1 MADFL
6 SSTSNSNTL
15 SIPKLHDNGSNW
27 SDYEPRARKAM
38 GAKGLWRHVEGTAV
52 APKPYNQV
60 NGVYYLAD
68 GKTTASEEQL
78 EAREENIE
86 AYEKKEYLA
95 QHVILSTT
103 SPRLGA
109 KIKNMGTAKEMWE
122 AVKSDATTKSTLY
135 LIDAEDQL
143 ASMRCEESPD
153 PKTHLLELRAHFE
166 LMIKRRDNLTTMGS
180 TVSDT

>member
-6 SSTSNSNTL
+6 SSTSNLNTL

-27 SDYEPRARKAM
+27 SDYKPRARKAM

-52 APKPYNQV
+52 TPKPYNQV

-78 EAREENIE
+78 EAREEKIE

-103 SPRLGA
+103 SPRIGV
-109 KIKNMGTAKEMWE
+109 KIKNMKTVKEMWE

-143 ASMRCEESPD
+143 MSMRCKESPD
-153 PKTHLLELRAHFE
+153 PKTHLLEL
-166 LMIKRRDNLTTMGS
+166 
-180 TVSDT
+180 